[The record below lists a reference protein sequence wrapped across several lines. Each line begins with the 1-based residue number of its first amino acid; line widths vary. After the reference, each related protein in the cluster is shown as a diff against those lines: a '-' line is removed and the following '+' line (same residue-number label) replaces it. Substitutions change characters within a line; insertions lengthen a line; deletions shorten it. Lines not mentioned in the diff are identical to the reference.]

1 MKAQV
6 KLEVK
11 VKVKVVKVKVLKV
24 KVKAV
29 KVKVV
34 KVKVVK
40 VKAQVKVKGESG
52 RESES

>member
-1 MKAQV
+1 MKVQV
-6 KLEVK
+6 KSEVK